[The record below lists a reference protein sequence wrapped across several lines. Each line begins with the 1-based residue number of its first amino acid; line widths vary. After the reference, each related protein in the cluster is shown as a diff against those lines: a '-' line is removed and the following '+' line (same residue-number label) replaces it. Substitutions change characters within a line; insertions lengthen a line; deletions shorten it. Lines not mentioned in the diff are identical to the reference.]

1 MSTIFFVWLGATL
14 VVLIPCWIVLGRI
27 GRDPSLALVTVIP
40 LIGLSVVLYVIGLGR
55 WPQYPDADSP
65 L

>member
-1 MSTIFFVWLGATL
+1 MSTLFFLWLSATL
-14 VVLIPCWIVLGRI
+14 AVLIPSWIVLGRI

-40 LIGLSVVLYVIGLGR
+40 VLGLSVVLYVIGLGR
-55 WPQYPDADSP
+55 WPNFPQAESS

>member
-1 MSTIFFVWLGATL
+1 MSTIFFVWLGMTL
-14 VVLIPCWIVLGRI
+14 AVLIPSWIVLGRI

-40 LIGLSVVLYVIGLGR
+40 VLGLSVVLYVVGLGR
-55 WPQYPDADSP
+55 WPNFPRAESG

>member
-1 MSTIFFVWLGATL
+1 MSELFYLWLGSTLATL
-14 VVLIPCWIVLGRI
+14 IPSWIVLGRI

-40 LIGLSVVLYVIGLGR
+40 IFGLSVVLYVVGLGR
-55 WPQYPDADSP
+55 WPNFPQAEAG

>member
-1 MSTIFFVWLGATL
+1 MSTVFFIWLGSTL
-14 VVLIPCWIVLGRI
+14 AFLIPSWIVLGRI

-40 LIGLSVVLYVIGLGR
+40 VLGLSVVLYVIGLGR
-55 WPQYPDADSP
+55 WPQFPGAESG

>member
-1 MSTIFFVWLGATL
+1 MSNIFFIWLGATL
-14 VVLIPCWIVLGRI
+14 AVLIPCWIVLGRI

-40 LIGLSVVLYVIGLGR
+40 VLGLSVVLYVIGLGR
-55 WPQYPDADSP
+55 WPAHPEADSP

>member
-1 MSTIFFVWLGATL
+1 MSELFFIWLVLTL
-14 VVLIPCWIVLGRI
+14 AVLIPSWIVLGRI

-40 LIGLSVVLYVIGLGR
+40 LLGLSVVLYVVGLGR
-55 WPQYPDADSP
+55 WPNFPEAKAE